1 MDNYNE
7 EPYPHL
13 IGLTGKPRAGKSEVA
28 SILERDHGYVRLSVA
43 DPIREA
49 LERLNPFIPIYGHP
63 PRHLSELLR
72 ESDWRTL
79 KDEHYEVR
87 RLLQVLGTDLGRE
100 MWNEDFWLRPLVE
113 RINHLGALRIVVDD
127 VRFANETEAIRE
139 LGGFIVRITGGSTKN
154 VPFLEAW
161 KLANSGPHKCAHLS
175 TPYYER
181 GDLPADLVLPNT
193 FDLDTLTVQV
203 GDVLGDLD
211 LLVAV

>member
-139 LGGFIVRITGGSTKN
+139 LGGFIVRIDRSDPLRRGHLEGSALLDI
-154 VPFLEAW
+154 LEFD
-161 KLANSGPHKCAHLS
+161 
-175 TPYYER
+175 PYYER